1 MTTPARRHA
10 GPTGQ
15 RVAQGRGW
23 WRRLRAAVGPEGE
36 GGPLGRPRPKL
47 EGEGFPIFLKP
58 K

>member
-23 WRRLRAAVGPEGE
+23 WRRLRAAVGLEGE